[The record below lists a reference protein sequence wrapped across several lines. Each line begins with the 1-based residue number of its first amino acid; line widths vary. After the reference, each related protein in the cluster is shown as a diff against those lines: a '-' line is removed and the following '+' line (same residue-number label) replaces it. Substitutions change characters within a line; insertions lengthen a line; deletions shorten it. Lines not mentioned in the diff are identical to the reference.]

1 MKFLIDA
8 QLPETLVALFSYKGF
23 DAIHTTSLPD
33 SNRTSDKQLLKI
45 AAENDY
51 IVVTKDKDFLDYFL
65 INKQPK
71 QLLFIRTGNIPN
83 VELTRI
89 LSNNLTDVA
98 KQFEHCQLIE
108 ITREEI
114 ILRV

>member
-1 MKFLIDA
+1 VKFLIDA
-8 QLPETLVALFSYKGF
+8 QLPETLVNLFIYKGF
-23 DAIHTTSLPD
+23 EALHTSSLPQ
-33 SNRTSDKQLLKI
+33 SNRTSDKQLLHL
-45 AAENDY
+45 AANENY
-51 IVVTKDKDFLDYFL
+51 IIVTKDKDFLDYFL

-83 VELTRI
+83 IELTRI

-108 ITREEI
+108 ITKEEI